1 MAAVVRRQVGMTGG
15 QGVLWVQRP
24 IRTAF
29 DYAELWL
36 DRMFSQSWNPLH
48 HLGALGFFM
57 YWIVAASGI
66 YLYVFFDTGLTEAYA
81 SVEYMTHDQWYLA
94 GVMRSLHRYASDAM
108 VLFMVIH
115 MAREFA
121 LDRYRGVRWF
131 TWSTGVPII
140 VLLLACGITGYWL
153 VWDRLAQF
161 IAVRSTEW
169 LDWLPIF
176 GTPTAANFLTPESL
190 DDRFFSLM
198 IFIHI
203 AAPLILLL
211 VLWIHLQRVSRPQIN
226 PPRGL
231 AVGMFA
237 MMIVLSL
244 VKPAVSHGPA
254 DLSTVVSVVNLD
266 WFYLGLYPLVDYWS
280 AGTVW
285 AALSLVLLIVFV
297 MPWMPPMKRA
307 PAVEVHLDHCNG
319 CTRCVDDCPFGAVA
333 MQPRTD
339 GAKFHLEAVVNPD
352 LCVSCGICVGS
363 CPSSTPFRRR
373 GAIETGIDLPHFPLS
388 QLRHATDEAAAR
400 LKGDARVLVFG
411 CEHGPGPTQA
421 EEAGAAFVRL
431 PCIGMLP
438 PPFIDYVL
446 SRDLADGVVLAGCAN
461 SDCYNRFGVEWTD
474 ARVDRERDPRLR
486 RRVPRERL
494 ARLWAGRPE
503 GDVLAAEVE
512 RLAAR
517 LKTLEPKPASRVGAS
532 SWPVLEPVGD
542 DH

>member
-1 MAAVVRRQVGMTGG
+1 MNW
-15 QGVLWVQRP
+15 LQRP
-24 IRTAF
+24 IRSAF
-29 DYAELWL
+29 DIVELGL
-36 DRMFSQSWNPLH
+36 DRVFSQSWNPLH

-66 YLYVFFDTGLTEAYA
+66 YIYIFFDTGITEAYS
-81 SVEYMTHDQWYLA
+81 SVDYMTHDQWYLA
-94 GVMRSLHRYASDAM
+94 GVMRSLHRYASDVM

-115 MAREFA
+115 MAREIG
-121 LDRYRGVRWF
+121 LDRYRGARWF

-140 VLLLACGITGYWL
+140 ILLFVCGITGYWL
-153 VWDRLAQF
+153 VWDQLAQF

-211 VLWIHLQRVSRPQIN
+211 VLWIHLQRVSRPQIH

-237 MMIVLSL
+237 AMVVLSL
-244 VKPAVSHGPA
+244 VMPATSHGPA
-254 DLSTVVSVVNLD
+254 DLSTVVSVLRLD
-266 WFYLGLYPLVDYWS
+266 WFYLGLYPLLDYWS

-285 AALSLVLLIVFV
+285 AALAVFLLTVLFL
-297 MPWMPPMKRA
+297 PLMPPMRRVA
-307 PAVEVHLDHCNG
+307 AAVVHLDHCNG
-319 CTRCVDDCPFGAVA
+319 CTRCVDDCPFGAVSMA
-333 MQPRTD
+333 PRSD
-339 GAKFHLEAVVNPD
+339 GAKFDLEAVVNPS

-373 GAIETGIDLPHFPLS
+373 GDMVTGIDLPDFSLAD
-388 QLRHATDEAAAR
+388 LRAATRAASET
-400 LKGDARVLVFG
+400 LTGEQRVMVFG
-411 CEHGPGPTQA
+411 CTHGPKPATRDATRVG
-421 EEAGAAFVRL
+421 FVGL

-446 SRDLADGVVLAGCAN
+446 SRGLADGVFLSGCA
-461 SDCYNRFGVEWTD
+461 SDACYNRFGLEWTD
-474 ARVDRERDPRLR
+474 ARIDRERDPQLR
-486 RRVPRERL
+486 RRVPRERV

-503 GDVLAAEVE
+503 GKTLANAVD
-512 RLAAR
+512 RFATGLTPRASAVAGPSGQDGA
-517 LKTLEPKPASRVGAS
+517 KTLEVADH
-532 SWPVLEPVGD
+532 GD
-542 DH
+542 